1 MFSPAGTCIRH
12 PHVLTCWYH
21 ALAVVGPAPH
31 TSVNN
36 LSTRTCS
43 LDWNSFNL
51 RSSPLWAISQI
62 LSASLAPTPCRD
74 RASWGRN
81 SMQCNVCTAN
91 HYTDTDRQTDSGM
104 QCLYSQPQH
113 WHRQTDRGMQC
124 LYSQPLHWHRQTERL
139 TVAWNV
145 YTANH
150 YTDTDRQTD
159 SSMQCLY
166 SQPLHSHRHTHRLTV
181 ACNVNTANHTLTQ
194 TDRLTVACNDYTANH
209 YTHTDRHTDWQ

>member
-1 MFSPAGTCIRH
+1 MFSPAGTCIRHPHVLTCWYMHKMSTCSHLLVHAQDVQMLSPAGTCIRH

-91 HYTDTDRQTDSGM
+91 HYTDTDRQTDWQWHAMFVQPTTTLTQTDWQWHAMFIQPTTTLTQADRETDSGM
-104 QCLYSQPQH
+104 K
-113 WHRQTDRGMQC
+113 C
-124 LYSQPLHWHRQTERL
+124 LYSQPLHWHRQT
-139 TVAWNV
+139 
-145 YTANH
+145 
-150 YTDTDRQTD
+150 
-159 SSMQCLY
+159 
-166 SQPLHSHRHTHRLTV
+166 
-181 ACNVNTANHTLTQ
+181 
-194 TDRLTVACNDYTANH
+194 
-209 YTHTDRHTDWQ
+209 DWQ